1 MSREGVIRLAE
12 LTAQQWAELE
22 MALANCFVAV
32 ENINRRHSA
41 YGLKQKFS
49 REHFYVTQEQFT
61 RAMQSIGFHVEPF
74 GNGNAHFNIGERSP
88 YFE

>member
-1 MSREGVIRLAE
+1 MLAE
-12 LTAQQWAELE
+12 LTTQQWAELE
-22 MALANCFVAV
+22 STLANSFVAV

-61 RAMQSIGFHVEPF
+61 EAMQRIGFRVEHF

-88 YFE
+88 YFK